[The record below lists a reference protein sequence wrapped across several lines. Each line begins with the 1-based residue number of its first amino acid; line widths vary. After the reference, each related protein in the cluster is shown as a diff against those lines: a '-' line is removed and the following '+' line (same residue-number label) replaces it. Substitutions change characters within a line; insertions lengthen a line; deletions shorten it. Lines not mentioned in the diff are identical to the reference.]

1 MRKGKDIIGKPI
13 IAYDTGEKIANIID
27 LIFDQNDNTLLG
39 FLTQESSLF
48 NDAKVLPL
56 SLIKAIGADAVIIPG
71 REAIAPSRNYDLI
84 HKILDNNNV
93 LNGTRI
99 MTTDGRNLGRLVDLY
114 FDENTGKIEGYDTSG
129 GLFADAYSGRSFV
142 PAPKTIKIGRDIAFV
157 PLETI
162 ALMEE
167 QVGGIKAAMQTASE
181 KLQTTA
187 QVASERIQ
195 STAKVAG
202 ERLQDGS
209 QVAGE
214 KFQAVGRLANAS
226 LTNTIVDRSAQKE
239 FAIGKVARQTIQTP
253 DGRTVVRAGETISP
267 SVATTAEQLNLLDEL
282 YRSAGGNL
290 REPLRDRLDSVVAR
304 STVEQALGKRSQ
316 RAVYTPSG
324 FIIVAQGQIVTDRAI
339 EQTKLAHQEAALLD
353 AVGLSPLTAAQSQA
367 GSLATTTGERLQA
380 NGERLQANTAIAGE
394 KLQSGA
400 ANMWEKVKETAN
412 DLQGRSTEAI
422 EQKRIRGA
430 LGRPTTRVILD
441 RHDEVILN
449 VGELIGHKAIE
460 GARTAGMLDVLLDS
474 VYTETP
480 QLTLQELKAP
490 EKGRLAL

>member
-13 IAYDTGEKIANIID
+13 IAYDTGEKVANIID

-48 NDAKVLPL
+48 GDAEVLPL
-56 SLIKAIGADAVIIPG
+56 SLIKAIGVDAVIIPG
-71 REAIAPSRNYDLI
+71 REAIAPSRDYNLI

-114 FDENTGKIEGYDTSG
+114 FDETTGKIEGYDTSG

-142 PAPKTIKIGRDIAFV
+142 PAPKTLKIGRDVAFV
-157 PLETI
+157 PIETI
-162 ALMEE
+162 SLMEE
-167 QVGGIKAAMQTASE
+167 QVGGIKAALQTAGE
-181 KLQTTA
+181 KIHNTA
-187 QVASERIQ
+187 QVAGEKIQ
-195 STAKVAG
+195 ATAKVAG

-209 QVAGE
+209 QIAGE
-214 KFQAVGRLANAS
+214 KFQSVGRLATTS
-226 LTNTIVDRSAQKE
+226 LTDAIVDRSAQKT
-239 FAIGKVARQTIQTP
+239 FAIDKVARQTIRTP
-253 DGRTVVRAGETISP
+253 DGSTLVRAGDTISP
-267 SVATTAEQLNLLDEL
+267 SVATAAEQLNLLDEL

-290 REPLRDRLDSVVAR
+290 REPLRDRFDTVVAK
-304 STVEQALGKRSQ
+304 STVEQALGRRAQ
-316 RAVYTPSG
+316 QAVYTPSG
-324 FIIVAQGQIVTDRAI
+324 YIIVAQGQIVTDRAI
-339 EQTKLAHQEAALLD
+339 EQTKLAHQEVALLD
-353 AVGLSPLTAAQSQA
+353 SVGLAPTTAAQSQV
-367 GSLATTTGERLQA
+367 GTLATTTGD
-380 NGERLQANTAIAGE
+380 RLQANTAIAGE

-400 ANMWEKVKETAN
+400 ATMWEKVKETAN

-422 EQKRIRGA
+422 EQKRIKGA

-441 RHDEVILN
+441 RDDEVILN

-460 GARTAGMLDVLLDS
+460 GARAAGMLDVLLDS

-480 QLTLQELKAP
+480 QLTLQEIKAP
-490 EKGRLAL
+490 DKGRLAL

>member
-1 MRKGKDIIGKPI
+1 VRKGKDIIGKPI

-27 LIFDQNDNTLLG
+27 LIFDQNDNKLLG

-56 SLIKAIGADAVIIPG
+56 GLVKAIGVDAVIIPA
-71 REAIAPSRNYDLI
+71 REAIAPSRNYELI

-114 FDENTGKIEGYDTSG
+114 FDENTGEIEGYDTSG

-157 PLETI
+157 PIETI

-167 QVGGIKAAMQTASE
+167 QVGGIKAALQTAGE
-181 KLQTTA
+181 KIQTSA
-187 QVASERIQ
+187 QVAGERIQ

-209 QVAGE
+209 HVAGE
-214 KFQAVGRLANAS
+214 KFQSVGRLATTS
-226 LTNTIVDRSAQKE
+226 LTNTIVNRSAQKA
-239 FAIGKVARQTIQTP
+239 FAIDKVARQTIRTP
-253 DGRTVVRAGETISP
+253 DGSTLVRAGETISP
-267 SVATTAEQLNLLDEL
+267 SVAERAEQLNLLDEL

-290 REPLRDRLDSVVAR
+290 HEPLRDRFDAVVAR
-304 STVEQALGKRSQ
+304 STVEQALGKRAQ
-316 RAVYTPSG
+316 RDVYTPSG
-324 FIIVAQGQIVTDRAI
+324 YIIVAQGQIVTDRAI
-339 EQTKLAHQEAALLD
+339 EKTKLARQEVMLLE
-353 AVGLSPLTAAQSQA
+353 AVGLAPTTAAQSQV
-367 GSLATTTGERLQA
+367 GTLVTTTGD
-380 NGERLQANTAIAGE
+380 RLQANTTIAGE

-422 EQKRIRGA
+422 EQKRIRRA

-441 RHDEVILN
+441 RNDEVILN

-460 GARTAGMLDVLLDS
+460 GARAAGMLDVLLDS

-490 EKGRLAL
+490 EKGRLAM